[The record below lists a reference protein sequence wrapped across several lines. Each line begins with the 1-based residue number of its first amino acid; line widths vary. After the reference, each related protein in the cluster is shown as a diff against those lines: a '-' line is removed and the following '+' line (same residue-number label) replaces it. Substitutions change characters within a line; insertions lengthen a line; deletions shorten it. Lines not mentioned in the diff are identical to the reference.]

1 MPGPVTCMEF
11 YPTRENPRNLIQS
24 MKPGKAHPIF
34 LTTCLL
40 AALAMEIPTVSA
52 AAPKA
57 PEVQLTAEGNKLEK
71 KYAEILKSLQ
81 ADIVKA
87 VPRLGDAQK
96 SAFEK
101 SREAADKAEVEADAA
116 RQSLGKIQ
124 SAKALVDHAKGKW
137 IGGAEKEIAQA
148 EARLKKATSAAER
161 EAAQKE
167 LAKWQAN
174 KEEGLKALKE
184 RQEALDRAKI
194 DEPKVVKESQ
204 QAQEALAKARNDE
217 LAAARELLTK
227 LEPFLAGDKLDT
239 TLVKCAALAEAT
251 PRGLAE
257 FAQQGSAQEALV
269 NRLFADDV
277 LLKQMLVAGGAK
289 FGRYGQAMEIHTAI
303 RKASTKAGDG
313 LFQRLALA
321 TSLEHAR
328 PIEQSNPVE
337 PSNAPSTVDPV
348 KRYLHYE
355 KAQLDGE
362 LDPAF
367 KDLTTWE
374 LRFVVACD
382 APDHILAWGREML
395 RNYRPDHIQNPDYGW
410 RYSSTVRTEVPYGS
424 QNVEHDL
431 PGLQKYQNIILNG
444 GICGRRAFFGR
455 YILQCFGIPTWG
467 VTQKAHAAL
476 SHWTPKGWVVN
487 LGAGF
492 EHSWWDKDEAPR
504 SGSDFLLETQARAH
518 GQEYLKILRARWISR
533 ALGEQPYNDRK
544 NVTGGF
550 WSNIARY
557 QSVAMAATAVR
568 LGPLGQEL
576 AEANESKEKQK
587 FVHAK
592 LATEDRKTIVASD
605 GSLTVPAV
613 AHGKPTGPC
622 IAMRSIPEGTQLH
635 CMGGFKTEYEVDAP
649 RAGKYALSA
658 QVVTVQQGH
667 KLMLAVNEP
676 TNPIEI
682 KVPYTLG
689 KWEPTTAVEVTLAK
703 GRNTIHL
710 ALLDGSRG
718 VSIRNLT
725 LTPVK

>member
-1 MPGPVTCMEF
+1 MKTRIFNPLVTA
-11 YPTRENPRNLIQS
+11 S
-24 MKPGKAHPIF
+24 F
-34 LTTCLL
+34 LLT
-40 AALAMEIPTVSA
+40 ALTMGIVTVAS

-57 PEVQLTAEGNKLEK
+57 PEIQLSAEGNALEK
-71 KYAEILKSLQ
+71 KYADMLKSLQ
-81 ADIVKA
+81 SDVEKA
-87 VPRLGDAQK
+87 IPRVGEAQK

-101 SREAADKAEVEADAA
+101 SREVAKKAEAEANAA
-116 RQSLGKIQ
+116 RQLLGKIQ

-137 IGGAEKEIAQA
+137 IGGAEKEIAKA
-148 EARLKKATSAAER
+148 EAMLKKAASDAER
-161 EAAQKE
+161 EAAQRD

-174 KEEGLKALKE
+174 KEEGIKALKE
-184 RQEALDRAKI
+184 RQEALERAKI
-194 DEPKVVKESQ
+194 DEPKVSRESQ
-204 QAQEALAKARNDE
+204 QAQETLAKAKHNE
-217 LAAARELLTK
+217 LAAAKDLLSK
-227 LEPFLAGDKLDT
+227 LEPCLAGDKLDA

-257 FAQQGSAQEALV
+257 YSQKGSAQEAFVKQL
-269 NRLFADDV
+269 LADDV
-277 LLKQMLVAGGAK
+277 LLKQMLLAGGAK
-289 FGRYGQAMEIHTAI
+289 FGRYGQAMEIYTAI

-321 TSLEHAR
+321 TSLEHAK

-337 PSNAPSTVDPV
+337 QSDAPSTVDPV

-374 LRFVVACD
+374 LRLVVACD

-424 QNVEHDL
+424 QNVKDDL
-431 PGLQKYQNIILNG
+431 PSLHKYQNIILNG
-444 GICGRRAFFGR
+444 GVCGRRAFFGR

-476 SHWTPKGWVVN
+476 SHWTPQGWVVN
-487 LGAGF
+487 FGAGF

-518 GQEYLKILRARWISR
+518 GQEYLKVLRARWISR

-544 NVTGGF
+544 NVAGGF
-550 WSNIARY
+550 WSNIAHY
-557 QSVAMAATAVR
+557 QSVALAATAVR

-576 AEANESKEKQK
+576 AESNESKQKQK
-587 FVHAK
+587 VEHAK
-592 LATEDRKTIVASD
+592 LAQEDRKTIVGSN

-613 AHGKPTGPC
+613 AHSKPTGSH
-622 IAMRSIPEGTQLH
+622 IAMRSIPEGMQLH
-635 CMGGFKTEYEVDAP
+635 CTGGFKAEYEVDAP
-649 RAGKYALSA
+649 GAGKYAFSA
-658 QVVTVQQGH
+658 LVVTAQQGQ
-667 KLMLAVNEP
+667 KFMLAVNEP
-676 TNPIEI
+676 TNPLGIA
-682 KVPYTLG
+682 VPYTIG
-689 KWEPTTAVEVTLAK
+689 KWEPTTPVEVTLAK
-703 GRNTIHL
+703 GRNTIYL
-710 ALLDGSRG
+710 ALVDGSRG
-718 VSIRNLT
+718 VSVRNFT